1 MAVAMTE
8 PGVLGA
14 DFRDGTPEAVRRVY
28 EEYSSMVYSIALR
41 TLRNTA
47 DAEDVTQQVFVNA
60 WRARSRF
67 DPDRAPIGAWLAG
80 ITRNAVADALRR
92 RARDRT
98 DLAEA
103 EESAG
108 PDRTDEIVDQVVVA
122 QALTEL
128 GPPQQDV
135 LELAFFERLTHTEIA
150 ERMGLPLGTVKSHIT
165 RGLRR
170 LRTRME
176 GHHASP

>member
-1 MAVAMTE
+1 MTDPE
-8 PGVLGA
+8 VLGA
-14 DFRDGTPEAVRRVY
+14 RFRDGTADSVRLVY

-47 DAEDVTQQVFVNA
+47 DAEDVTQQVFVSA
-60 WRARSRF
+60 WRSRSRF

-92 RARDRT
+92 RARDRG
-98 DLAEA
+98 DLGEL
-103 EESAG
+103 EDSAG
-108 PDRTDEIVDQVVVA
+108 PDRTEEIVDQVVVA
-122 QALTEL
+122 QALVEL

-135 LELAFFERLTHTEIA
+135 LELAFFERLTHSEIA
-150 ERMGLPLGTVKSHIT
+150 ERMDLPLGTVKSHIT

-176 GHHASP
+176 GSHASR